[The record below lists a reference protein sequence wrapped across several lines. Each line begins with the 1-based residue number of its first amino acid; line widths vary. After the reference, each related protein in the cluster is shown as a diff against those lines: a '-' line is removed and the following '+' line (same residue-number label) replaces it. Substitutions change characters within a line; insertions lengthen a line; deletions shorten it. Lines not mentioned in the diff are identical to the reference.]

1 MKLTITNI
9 SPGPRGVWTDT
20 GMKWLAPGETRD
32 LDVSDAVA
40 AGLSADYSVKSNDRA
55 AEISAIIASLGPD
68 DMTAGGKPKL
78 DAINT
83 LMPEGAEPVTA
94 AERDAVMADA
104 G

>member
-1 MKLTITNI
+1 MKLTITNT

-20 GMKWLAPGETRD
+20 GMKWLAAGETRE
-32 LDVSDAVA
+32 LDVPDAVA
-40 AGLSADYSVKSNDRA
+40 AGLSADYSVKGDNRA
-55 AEISAIIASLGPD
+55 AEIAAIIASLGPE

-83 LMPEGAEPVTA
+83 LMPEGADPVTA
-94 AERDAVMADA
+94 AERDAVIAER